1 MAADQAGM
9 TEAVPVLQRLTQ
21 ALENVREA
29 LRHTDLEAAALALAS
44 HDALL
49 RETLAEGR
57 LAASEGEWLL
67 ANQRRL
73 LADLEAIRAGV
84 RAQSADLGRSAGAAR
99 AYLDTH
105 GSR

>member
-1 MAADQAGM
+1 MIHD
-9 TEAVPVLQRLTQ
+9 TPVLQRLTQ
-21 ALENVREA
+21 ALEQVREA
-29 LRHTDLEAAALALAS
+29 LRQTDLEAAAEALAA

-73 LADLEAIRAGV
+73 LADLQAIRDGV
-84 RAQSADLGRSAGAAR
+84 RAQSADVGRSAGAAR